1 MTDTMQKKILPI
13 NIQYLAEST
22 ENADTPTEEASN
34 DTKDLPK
41 NTEAEKSDSKKIP
54 EKMYSQKDVD
64 NLLNKRF
71 EEWSKKRNAEVDEAD
86 KLAKM
91 NETEK
96 AIYERDKLKKELE
109 EYKSRE
115 QLGQMTKTARNML
128 QESGISISDELLA
141 MIVTTDAEKT
151 KSAVN
156 SFAKMFGEALEKA
169 VREQL
174 KGNSPKSRSKGNGGS
189 VMTVEKIMN
198 IKDPVERQQAIMDN
212 RELFNI

>member
-1 MTDTMQKKILPI
+1 
-13 NIQYLAEST
+13 
-22 ENADTPTEEASN
+22 
-34 DTKDLPK
+34 
-41 NTEAEKSDSKKIP
+41 
-54 EKMYSQKDVD
+54 
-64 NLLNKRF
+64 
-71 EEWSKKRNAEVDEAD
+71 
-86 KLAKM
+86 M